1 MRAQAG
7 RRAGLVR
14 SSDECRAGSGGAR
27 GSGGGVERGGAART
41 NRAHG
46 AAAALLVSSSAQ
58 PCSAQ
63 PSSLEWLFTSL
74 GRSRSSPTIRRATN
88 RARDVS
94 PLNSACASRSQTS
107 RARLAGHT
115 CSNAGPTSA
124 RDAESWCA
132 CYGPGALGW
141 SSGVRAGSLVGVTA
155 ASLLSG
161 LFARDAQIPEQ
172 ERPKVAETTRST
184 LDRELNA
191 FKLSSTAGRAPR
203 KKLPR
208 RRRARLRRVVH
219 LRCARCSVPL
229 EQGD

>member
-1 MRAQAG
+1 MKRGGRTRSTMRAQAG

-132 CYGPGALGW
+132 CYGPCARLVQRCTGW
-141 SSGVRAGSLVGVTA
+141 VARRRDRREPAERLVRSRRPDPRAGETQGRGNDALD
-155 ASLLSG
+155 
-161 LFARDAQIPEQ
+161 AR
-172 ERPKVAETTRST
+172 
-184 LDRELNA
+184 
-191 FKLSSTAGRAPR
+191 
-203 KKLPR
+203 
-208 RRRARLRRVVH
+208 
-219 LRCARCSVPL
+219 
-229 EQGD
+229 